1 MRKLILV
8 AAMVLVSATAQA
20 GATLASSN
28 GPANVE
34 QSRAAE
40 APRFAASHRPSM
52 RYQGGHRLHRP
63 HLAMRGG
70 LKRRGF
76 RGFGLLSRI
85 KYAFHRRGIF
95 RR

>member
-8 AAMVLVSATAQA
+8 AALVLVSATAQA

-34 QSRAAE
+34 QARAAE
-40 APRFAASHRPSM
+40 APRYAARHRPSM
-52 RYQGGHRLHRP
+52 RYQSGHGMHRP
-63 HLAMRGG
+63 HLGMRGG
-70 LKRRGF
+70 LLKR

>member
-20 GATLASSN
+20 GATLASSKE
-28 GPANVE
+28 PANVQ

-40 APRFAASHRPSM
+40 APGSAARYRPSM
-52 RYQGGHRLHRP
+52 RYQSGQRMHRP
-63 HLAMRGG
+63 HLRAGL
-70 LKRRGF
+70 LKR

-85 KYAFHRRGIF
+85 KYAFHHRRGIF

>member
-20 GATLASSN
+20 GATLASTKE
-28 GPANVE
+28 PANVE
-34 QSRAAE
+34 QAAE
-40 APRFAASHRPSM
+40 ASKSAARHRPSM
-52 RYQGGHRLHRP
+52 RYQSGHGMHRP
-63 HLAMRGG
+63 HMGAG
-70 LKRRGF
+70 LLKHRGF